1 MTWSPQLYSLWTVL
15 WLWKQRAPTGNLGF
29 NCSVIEGGMDDPKK
43 KKTEK
48 KKKDLVEELGPE
60 PAQPA
65 LALPST
71 LWALDLCFI
80 LCSWESGRL

>member
-15 WLWKQRAPTGNLGF
+15 WLWKQTAPTGNLGF
-29 NCSVIEGGMDDPKK
+29 NYFVIEGGMDDPKK
-43 KKTEK
+43 KKKIK

-60 PAQPA
+60 LAQPA
-65 LALPST
+65 LALASI